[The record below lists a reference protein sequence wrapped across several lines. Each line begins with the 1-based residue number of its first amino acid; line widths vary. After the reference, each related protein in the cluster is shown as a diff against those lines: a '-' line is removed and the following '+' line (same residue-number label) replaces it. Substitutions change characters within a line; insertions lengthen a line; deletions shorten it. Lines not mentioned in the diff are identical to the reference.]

1 MAADLAARG
10 FRVRLFN
17 RTPEHIEA
25 IQIRGGIELQLEED
39 QRVFGPL
46 ELVSHDISKVIQGC
60 RLLMVVLPASGHADI
75 ALAVAP
81 HLEDGQIIVLNPG
94 RTGGAFEFRH
104 MLDSCGCTADVV
116 VAEAGTLV
124 FASRATGPADARIFR
139 RKNTVPLA
147 ALPATRTPEVLEIL
161 SELYPQFVAAP
172 NVLHTSLN
180 NMGAVFHPVITLLNA
195 GWIERTKGDFQFYID
210 GVTESTAHMLEV
222 IDRERVTV
230 AACLGIRAVTALE
243 WLATAYS
250 ATGVNLYEAMHDNPG
265 YAGIMAPRS
274 LRHRYI
280 FEDVPFSLV
289 PISQLGRRFGVNVW
303 GIDSMIR
310 LSCVLH
316 RTDYYHR
323 GRTLDDMGLT
333 GLQISEITSLVNTG
347 ILHPPIMMQH
357 SKHEAA
363 ER

>member
-10 FRVRLFN
+10 FRVRLYN
-17 RTPEHIEA
+17 RTIEHIEV
-25 IQIRGGIELQLEED
+25 IQKRGGIELQLEEE
-39 QRVFGPL
+39 QHVFGPL
-46 ELVSHDISKVIQGC
+46 EFASNDIGRVIEGC
-60 RLLMVVLPASGHADI
+60 HLLMVVLPASGHADV
-75 ALAVAP
+75 ARAAAP
-81 HLEDGQIIVLNPG
+81 HLVDGQIIVLNPG
-94 RTGGAFEFRH
+94 RTGGALEFRH
-104 MLDSCGCTADVV
+104 VLTTSGCSADVI

-139 RKNTVPLA
+139 RKNTIPLA
-147 ALPATRTPEVLEIL
+147 ALPATRTHEVLEIL

-195 GWIERTKGDFQFYID
+195 GWIERTKGDFQFYVD

-230 AACLGIRAVTALE
+230 AACLGVRAVTALE

-250 ATGVNLYEAMHDNPG
+250 ATGDNLYEAMHDNPG

-289 PISQLGRRFGVNVW
+289 PIAQLGRRFGVNVW

-316 RTDYYHR
+316 RTDYFHR
-323 GRTLDDMGLT
+323 GRKLENMGLT
-333 GLQISEITSLVNTG
+333 GLQISEITSIVNTG
-347 ILHPPIMMQH
+347 MLPAPLGSPNQGR
-357 SKHEAA
+357 EVPGL
-363 ER
+363 